1 MLSDFYDL
9 FINNE
14 YSMYDKNNLINHNM
28 YLSVWFTES
37 V

>member
-14 YSMYDKNNLINHNM
+14 YSMYNKNNLINHNM
-28 YLSVWFTES
+28 YLPVWFIES